1 MAIDQKLI
9 SSLLDLSRNVDKL
22 SGDIKKNT
30 ETTTELV
37 ATQEK
42 SVDSN
47 KEIGKV
53 AESIKGL
60 DLKSLKGD
68 FSELTK
74 SISGLDFKNLST
86 DLKSLDFKGLSN
98 SIKSLDLK
106 SVTSDLKNLDFKN
119 LSNTI
124 KDFDVKNI
132 TSTIKDQGI
141 KNVVSGSVGGLLKK
155 GKGILGSF
163 AEGGDVNKTGNYLV
177 GEKGPE
183 VVKLNAGSVVI
194 PNNILKERQDILKKL
209 GADAPSEKEIS
220 RKRNELLL
228 SDPDYY
234 SDEPGWLEEDIN
246 SYLEGLQGK
255 STSLFTPEDL
265 KKLSKPVDNKA
276 EALVN
281 PLSTPAKNDK
291 KEKNKKDEPK
301 LKEKKDGLFSKIFGK
316 SDKSEIKGSEIVS
329 NTPSKDKVFDKN
341 SILTQGSSLLK
352 GASGLLNNEFGGK
365 LNMAGDILSKGTELG
380 KKIKMPS
387 IETRTPELKT
397 PEIKTD
403 IKKLSPQPQPK
414 PSKVAETKNESQSQE
429 VLKNEIIETGSAKSE
444 AKTPESTNSNQ
455 QGTNPTMTS
464 KDIEEMKAALVRIA
478 SLLEGPL
485 NVAPMERPFR
495 PDSRRI

>member
-37 ATQEK
+37 STQK
-42 SVDSN
+42 KTNDSN
-47 KEIGKV
+47 SGIEKI

-60 DLKSLKGD
+60 NLKDLRGE
-68 FSELTK
+68 FSGLTK
-74 SISGLDFKNLST
+74 TIEGLDLKNLS
-86 DLKSLDFKGLSN
+86 DDIKSLNFKDLSD
-98 SIKSLDLK
+98 SIKSLDIKGLIRDLRDLQFN
-106 SVTSDLKNLDFKN
+106 SSSDLGGASDEKKIRNSRESQIISGENVNLIKEGKN
-119 LSNTI
+119 
-124 KDFDVKNI
+124 
-132 TSTIKDQGI
+132 
-141 KNVVSGSVGGLLKK
+141 
-155 GKGILGSF
+155 ILGSF
-163 AEGGDVNKTGNYLV
+163 ADGGDVNSTGSYLV
-177 GEKGPE
+177 GERGPE
-183 VVKLNAGSVVI
+183 VVKLNSGSAVI
-194 PNNILKERQDILKKL
+194 SNNILKERRDILKKL
-209 GADAPSEKEIS
+209 GTDAPSEKEIS

-246 SYLEGLQGK
+246 SYLEGLQSK
-255 STSLFTPEDL
+255 PTSLFTPEDL
-265 KKLSKPVDNKA
+265 KKLSKPADNKA
-276 EALVN
+276 EELIN
-281 PLSTPAKNDK
+281 PVSTPEKNDK
-291 KEKNKKDEPK
+291 KEKNKKDGPK

-316 SDKSEIKGSEIVS
+316 GDKSEIKGSEIVS
-329 NTPSKDKVFDKN
+329 NTPSKDKVFDKD

-352 GASGLLNNEFGGK
+352 GARGLSGNESAGK

-414 PSKVAETKNESQSQE
+414 SSKVAETKNESQSQE
-429 VLKNEIIETGSAKSE
+429 VLKNETIETGSPKSE
-444 AKTPESTNSNQ
+444 AKTPESTNPNQ